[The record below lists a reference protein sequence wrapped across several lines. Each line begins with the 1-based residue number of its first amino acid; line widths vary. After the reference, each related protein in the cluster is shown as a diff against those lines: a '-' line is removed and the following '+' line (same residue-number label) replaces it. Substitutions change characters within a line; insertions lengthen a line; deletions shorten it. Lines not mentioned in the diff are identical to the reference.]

1 MQPKMTIKAEE
12 KSVSCD
18 RKEKC
23 CLRSITEEFLIK
35 IFQFKRIY
43 KWQ

>member
-18 RKEKC
+18 EEGEVIFERVYRK
-23 CLRSITEEFLIK
+23 I
-35 IFQFKRIY
+35 
-43 KWQ
+43 